1 MSGLDS
7 LCTLLCVATAL
18 TGCRPGGQTPAQFD
32 GDQALFYVKTQ
43 VEFGPRVP
51 NTEGHRLAGDWILE
65 LLRERA
71 DSVEVQTFTHVTV
84 DGDTLQL
91 RNFLARFLPDRPDRV
106 LFVAH
111 WDTRP
116 TADAES
122 NVGLRRL
129 PIPGANDG
137 ASGVAIL
144 MGVADQ
150 LRAESPSFGVD
161 LLFVDGEDY
170 GDWSAYKDVLLGSRY
185 FAANLP
191 EGYEP
196 LFGVLFDIVG
206 DANPRFPKEWHS
218 VNGAPEVVDRVWRRA
233 DDLGWGRYFLNQT
246 GRAVT
251 DDHIPLLD
259 AGLRVIDIIQLPLPE
274 YWHTTADTLGNI
286 SARTLEM
293 VGSLAVSLVR

>member
-1 MSGLDS
+1 MARATSMS
-7 LCTLLCVATAL
+7 LLVAAL
-18 TGCRPGGQTPAQFD
+18 VPGCGVPGQTPAQFD
-32 GDQALFYVKTQ
+32 GDQALSYVKTQ

-51 NTEGHRLAGDWILE
+51 NTNGHRLAGTWILE

-116 TADAES
+116 RADAEADP
-122 NVGLRRL
+122 GRREL
-129 PIPGANDG
+129 PVPGANDG

-144 MGVADQ
+144 LGIADQ
-150 LRAESPSFGVD
+150 LRTEPPAFGVD

-170 GDWSAYKDVLLGSRY
+170 GDFSTDKDVLLGSRY

-259 AGLRVIDIIQLPLPE
+259 AGLRVIDVIQLPLPE
-274 YWHTTADTLGNI
+274 YWHTTADTVDKI

-293 VGSLAVSLVR
+293 VGSVAVSLVG